1 MNVVSGIKMV
11 QKEPILLKS
20 VLLVLGYL
28 QFGRTALKYQKAS
41 DEKFHLVRDMPDKEK
56 AAEILS
62 EIKRRL
68 QLLIKYCVQNYPNDA
83 NVMLMKQR
91 FNPQNV
97 QETDI
102 NESGTSY
109 TIDKGKELHLCLR
122 NKEDAEL
129 HQINILMFVAI
140 HELAHIK
147 SVSYGHNE
155 EFGKHFQFLLNQASK
170 IGIYQPVD
178 YSKNPVEFCGMEV
191 NANPIYE

>member
-1 MNVVSGIKMV
+1 MDVNDPVFIKYAIV
-11 QKEPILLKS
+11 IIS

-28 QFGRTALKYQKAS
+28 KFGQSALKYQKAS
-41 DEKFHLVRDMPDKEK
+41 DEQFHLVRDMPDKEN
-56 AAEILS
+56 AAEMLA

-68 QLLIKYCVQNYPNDA
+68 QKLIQYCVENYPNNA
-83 NVMLMKQR
+83 NVMLMKNR

-155 EFGKHFQFLLNQASK
+155 EFGKHFEFLLNQAAK
-170 IGIYQPVD
+170 IGVYQPVD
-178 YSKNPVEFCGMEV
+178 YSSNPVKFCGMDV
-191 NANPIYE
+191 TSNPIYE